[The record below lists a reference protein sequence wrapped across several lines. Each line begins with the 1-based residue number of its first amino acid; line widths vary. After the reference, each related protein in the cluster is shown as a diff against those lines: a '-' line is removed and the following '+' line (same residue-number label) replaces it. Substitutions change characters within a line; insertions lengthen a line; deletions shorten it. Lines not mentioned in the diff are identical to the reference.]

1 MDVTLNLIY
10 LVKEQVGNI
19 CAVCVTPEDVPK
31 IVTAGSDKYFR
42 VSNIE
47 TGNLER
53 VIDSGHTQRIRC
65 LTLFG
70 TKYSEAPLILISASM
85 DGSIRVNEYSSGS
98 LIFELLGHVGA
109 LCSMTVSL
117 NNSSMPIIVSGGCDY
132 TVRVWNLEEG
142 QIVTVLRE
150 HEDWV
155 TSVLLYEDGD
165 DSFIASGGS
174 DYMIN
179 IWNIPSY
186 KRSFKLVG
194 HNGAI
199 LALAFVPYNSRHTS
213 APLQHSVLVS
223 AGNDKHIRVWNH
235 RSGESLHSFI
245 AHDNLIRSMTV
256 IRTGVSGADGLLLV
270 TSSEDAV
277 MKIWRTCDLVPNPPV
292 SVNHSYTVQP
302 TDPKP
307 LIYFCKHA
315 GPVRATAVAR
325 LTSGRAAFTGLRLV
339 SVSWDGSLALWNL
352 EKMLRDLAWSRRK
365 DFAYFLASC
374 GLARNSGSVIEYSS
388 RLASVRSSQRGSVT
402 AAVEVFGI
410 ESLCIVICQYL

>member
-1 MDVTLNLIY
+1 
-10 LVKEQVGNI
+10 
-19 CAVCVTPEDVPK
+19 
-31 IVTAGSDKYFR
+31 
-42 VSNIE
+42 
-47 TGNLER
+47 
-53 VIDSGHTQRIRC
+53 
-65 LTLFG
+65 
-70 TKYSEAPLILISASM
+70 
-85 DGSIRVNEYSSGS
+85 
-98 LIFELLGHVGA
+98 
-109 LCSMTVSL
+109 MTVSL

-213 APLQHSVLVS
+213 APHQHSVLVS

-277 MKIWRTCDLVPNPPV
+277 MKIWRTCDLVPNPP
-292 SVNHSYTVQP
+292 
-302 TDPKP
+302 
-307 LIYFCKHA
+307 
-315 GPVRATAVAR
+315 
-325 LTSGRAAFTGLRLV
+325 
-339 SVSWDGSLALWNL
+339 
-352 EKMLRDLAWSRRK
+352 
-365 DFAYFLASC
+365 
-374 GLARNSGSVIEYSS
+374 
-388 RLASVRSSQRGSVT
+388 
-402 AAVEVFGI
+402 
-410 ESLCIVICQYL
+410 